1 MKTLE
6 KHPLLKELEINNE
19 VEISVE
25 QRHIDQGQKNVR
37 AGLCPNRSCA
47 IYLAIDEYFGKTV
60 EEVGREDIW
69 IKDSDLI
76 PLPYAVQQFIKTHDN
91 LKPVKPFKFN
101 IKL

>member
-1 MKTLE
+1 MNETLE

-37 AGLCPNRSCA
+37 NCLPHSTSCA
-47 IYLAIDEYFGKTV
+47 IYLAIEEYFGRVSHVAGSINFYNGPAVKLP
-60 EEVGREDIW
+60 READIF
-69 IKDSDLI
+69 IGKHDALV
-76 PLPYAVQQFIKTHDN
+76 PVQ
-91 LKPVKPFKFN
+91 PFKFK